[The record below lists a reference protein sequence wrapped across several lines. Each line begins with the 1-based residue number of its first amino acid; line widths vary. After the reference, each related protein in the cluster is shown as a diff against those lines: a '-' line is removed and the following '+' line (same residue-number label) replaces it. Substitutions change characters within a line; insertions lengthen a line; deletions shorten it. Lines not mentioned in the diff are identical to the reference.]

1 MTYGTTSAVRPV
13 VATTTV
19 GHLTLPPN
27 TGLLD
32 RERVAE
38 LYQTY
43 FRYLMN
49 ANYWVRLCVN
59 TAEELQRTPLL
70 DREHYVVAIAG
81 KRTREQQL
89 EERRA
94 RQRIAGGAAQCPA
107 AASPFAVAAA
117 GHHAYMHGNAEVSL
131 LTQRTLAVTQ
141 RSAVIIKLRDGGL
154 QDIPIEHRAFDALY
168 HVLIHPT
175 GECGWEDGM
184 VLRSKRDAF
193 LTIPAT
199 QRTGAPPRGSSA
211 VQPRTTVSMM
221 QYYAHRLHFRA
232 GPRTQSNCLFMM
244 SRLYQEYMCVAFW
257 RIEAAR
263 LNIHRLEQAGKFAA
277 RQREL
282 RQYAAAVGQGQPPPD
297 IGRVSYIPESFTGG
311 PNYMYAR
318 YLDAMAA
325 VLSLGPPSL
334 FVTMTANPKW
344 PEVQSSLAYGQKAE
358 DRPDVITR
366 VFHAKV
372 LELVKDL
379 EHQFGQTECIVRVIE
394 FQMRGLPHAHIVVIM
409 KAAYRPRTGAQID
422 SLATAELPPM
432 PPDDDDSD
440 AANVQRRLRALVLE
454 HMVHNDC
461 TGAQGRRCPC
471 YDDVNKRCRGRF
483 PYEYVETTSIGD
495 GKSKPTLRRRRG
507 GVLDGQLAQRS
518 LCDKSVGGTLQPS
531 IVAEIQLPHQ
541 CGSRGPRN
549 TP

>member
-1 MTYGTTSAVRPV
+1 
-13 VATTTV
+13 
-19 GHLTLPPN
+19 
-27 TGLLD
+27 
-32 RERVAE
+32 
-38 LYQTY
+38 
-43 FRYLMN
+43 
-49 ANYWVRLCVN
+49 
-59 TAEELQRTPLL
+59 
-70 DREHYVVAIAG
+70 
-81 KRTREQQL
+81 
-89 EERRA
+89 
-94 RQRIAGGAAQCPA
+94 
-107 AASPFAVAAA
+107 
-117 GHHAYMHGNAEVSL
+117 
-131 LTQRTLAVTQ
+131 
-141 RSAVIIKLRDGGL
+141 
-154 QDIPIEHRAFDALY
+154 
-168 HVLIHPT
+168 
-175 GECGWEDGM
+175 
-184 VLRSKRDAF
+184 
-193 LTIPAT
+193 
-199 QRTGAPPRGSSA
+199 
-211 VQPRTTVSMM
+211 
-221 QYYAHRLHFRA
+221 
-232 GPRTQSNCLFMM
+232 
-244 SRLYQEYMCVAFW
+244 
-257 RIEAAR
+257 
-263 LNIHRLEQAGKFAA
+263 
-277 RQREL
+277 
-282 RQYAAAVGQGQPPPD
+282 
-297 IGRVSYIPESFTGG
+297 
-311 PNYMYAR
+311 MYAR

-507 GVLDGQLAQRS
+507 ECWTANLPSGRCVTNQWVVPYNPALLLKYNCHINVEVVTAEYAIKYLFKYVHLHA
-518 LCDKSVGGTLQPS
+518 LCHTVCTLF
-531 IVAEIQLPHQ
+531 
-541 CGSRGPRN
+541 
-549 TP
+549 T